1 MSDKGLFGGLFDFN
15 GDGKL
20 DSFEKAAEFGLFM
33 QMMDSEKNDAL
44 TSAGLNPDDLEDMGY
59 FERREAL
66 EEAGL
71 DPDDFE

>member
-1 MSDKGLFGGLFDFN
+1 MGLFGNVFDFD

-20 DSFEKAAEFGLFM
+20 DAFESAAECGFIM
-33 QMMDSEKNDAL
+33 EMMDAEKNDAL
-44 TSAGLNPDDLEDMGY
+44 TGAGIDPLALEDMGY

-71 DPDDFE
+71 DPDDFDC